1 MLYDK
6 HKMAGIGETVRTRV
20 KGSIDMPE
28 AMKYGQQEFEVK
40 LPPELI
46 AAELE
51 PNHVDLPQRTV
62 PEHIH
67 YALEHPIDSDRGAGE
82 RRHPG

>member
-1 MLYDK
+1 
-6 HKMAGIGETVRTRV
+6 MA
-20 KGSIDMPE
+20 E
-28 AMKYGQQEFEVK
+28 AMKYGREEFEVT

-62 PEHIH
+62 AEHI
-67 YALEHPIDSDRGAGE
+67 PQQRKDRSSV
-82 RRHPG
+82 PLQ